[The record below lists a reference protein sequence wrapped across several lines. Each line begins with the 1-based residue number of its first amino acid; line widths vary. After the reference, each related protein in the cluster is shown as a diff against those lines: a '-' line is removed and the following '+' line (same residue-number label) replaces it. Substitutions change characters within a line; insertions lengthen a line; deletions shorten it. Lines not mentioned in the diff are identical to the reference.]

1 MDRERTE
8 ECLDPPAA
16 QKGSHRPR
24 EGDKGGQLRAL
35 ARSVTPRHCH
45 KQTRVSVWVWKARG
59 TTSAKQICSSLCSHF
74 QESRRRL
81 LRACYLFSTLT
92 LPLFPVLR
100 QKYIT
105 ASEKNAFYKMP
116 RTLPT

>member
-16 QKGSHRPR
+16 QKGSHHPR

-35 ARSVTPRHCH
+35 ASSVTARHRH
-45 KQTRVSVWVWKARG
+45 QQTRVSVWVWKAHS
-59 TTSAKQICSSLCSHF
+59 TTFVKQIRSSLSSHF
-74 QESRRRL
+74 QESRRLL
-81 LRACYLFSTLT
+81 LRAHYLFITLT

-100 QKYIT
+100 QK
-105 ASEKNAFYKMP
+105 
-116 RTLPT
+116 